1 MKLVSEATTC
11 IQTKDHHPLNKTT
24 ISLFLLVQ
32 ADPKPKFENE
42 AYKIAPQSDTS
53 LSHKGRNS
61 YNIFCVGQNI
71 AQTSIC

>member
-42 AYKIAPQSDTS
+42 TYKITPPSDTS
-53 LSHKGRNS
+53 LKSQG
-61 YNIFCVGQNI
+61 
-71 AQTSIC
+71 